1 MLISFKDAPI
11 SLLCELWQSMYPV
24 RYHVDDEIIRINT
37 VACSVFDW
45 GASCI
50 SVFDDAVNGFLAIK
64 RSANPTLY
72 RGPGYDQAHVSAIA
86 FIEPEVGVDMMAHA
100 KKILTLRGVDQ
111 LVFGQDARHF
121 FPGCP
126 IDIARVRDFLVVEGF
141 ESGSEVMDLERDLAN
156 YVSPTDT
163 DASIQAADMDVAVV
177 TPAMMDALRDFLKQ
191 EFNGRWRHD
200 VLSKIEAEGRSDFVD
215 VLLSDGK
222 VEGFALTQDNSH
234 TLPIAGAV
242 WRTSLGADWSTLGPI
257 GVSKA
262 VRGKGL
268 GDALL
273 SKSLLRLKA
282 AGQRRCLID
291 WTTSD
296 AWYGKHGFVPTRRYE
311 AMTLKL

>member
-11 SLLCELWQSMYPV
+11 PLLCELWQSMYPV
-24 RYHVDDEIIRINT
+24 RYHVDDEIFRMNT

-72 RGPGYDQAHVSAIA
+72 KGPGYDQAHVSAIA
-86 FIEPEVGVDMMAHA
+86 FREPEVGVDMMAHA
-100 KKILTLRGVDQ
+100 KEILTLRGVDQ

-141 ESGSEVMDLERDLAN
+141 ESGPEVIDLERDLGD
-156 YVSPTDT
+156 YSPPVDIE
-163 DASIQAADMDVAVV
+163 ASIQAADVEVTVV
-177 TPAMMDALRDFLKQ
+177 TPAIMDALREFLKL

-200 VLSKIEAEGRSDFVD
+200 VLAKLEAEGRSDFVD
-215 VLLSDGK
+215 VLLRHGK
-222 VEGFALTQDNSH
+222 VEGFALTQDSSH
-234 TLPIAGAV
+234 SLPIAGAV
-242 WRTSLGADWSTLGPI
+242 WRASLGADWSTLGPI
-257 GVSKA
+257 GISKA
-262 VRGKGL
+262 FRGKGL

-282 AGQRRCLID
+282 RGLRRCLID
-291 WTTSD
+291 WTTLHV
-296 AWYGKHGFVPTRRYE
+296 WYGKHGFVPTRRYE
-311 AMTLKL
+311 VMTLKL